1 MELNKVQ
8 ESVSEQ
14 FVVSTFSLSSGTA
27 QNLRVKIQKLSTRSI
42 EFDLVSVDA
51 SIANALRRILIAEVW
66 IFVAVPD
73 APLRWAAGSDSCD
86 RICIRMEQ
94 YLRHRRRSLF
104 APTWIDPLERGPS
117 PTGDERE
124 SQRPG
129 NRPQYDCLQ
138 TPGRVYAQHRRA
150 SRLRGSCSP
159 LQQLGSTS

>member
-73 APLRWAAGSDSCD
+73 APLR
-86 RICIRMEQ
+86 
-94 YLRHRRRSLF
+94 
-104 APTWIDPLERGPS
+104 
-117 PTGDERE
+117 
-124 SQRPG
+124 
-129 NRPQYDCLQ
+129 
-138 TPGRVYAQHRRA
+138 
-150 SRLRGSCSP
+150 
-159 LQQLGSTS
+159 